1 MAQYIVNIFIDSI
14 NPAALT
20 VHPGDSVKF
29 QLKRTDSVTVEFR
42 TTAGTPFTQSDF
54 GLDGSNS
61 LTAESSQ
68 TIVANASGVYGFKVV
83 PDDHDP
89 RDPPGT
95 LSGDID
101 VTPDW

>member
-1 MAQYIVNIFIDSI
+1 MAQYTVNIFTDHLTPSS
-14 NPAALT
+14 LT
-20 VHPGDSVKF
+20 VHPGDSVQF
-29 QLKRTDSVTVEFR
+29 VLKRTDVVTVEFR
-42 TTAGTPFTQSDF
+42 SSAGTPFSRSDI

-61 LTAESSQ
+61 LTA
-68 TIVANASGVYGFKVV
+68 NASDTVEASASGSYGFKVV
-83 PDDHDP
+83 PDD

>member
-1 MAQYIVNIFIDSI
+1 MAEYTVNIFIDSI
-14 NPAALT
+14 SPAALT

-29 QLKRTDSVTVEFR
+29 QLKRTDSVTVEFNSS
-42 TTAGTPFTQSDF
+42 AGTPFILRDF
-54 GLDGSNS
+54 GLDGSS
-61 LTAESSQ
+61 SIAAESSQ
-68 TIVANASGVYGFKVV
+68 TVVSSASGVYGFKVV
-83 PDDHDP
+83 PLD